1 MVYCTLARENPEKTT
16 GAPKGKNALISTG
29 TTLRLRG
36 DEKKFQPSAPKPEG
50 DPAASDDRGTGPV
63 IRCRNC
69 RHRIT
74 TADHRKIMNGSH
86 RHIFNNP
93 AGIIFEIG
101 LFDVAEGCAA
111 LGRPSMEFTW
121 FSGYAWRFALC
132 GNCGI
137 HLGWLYTGAEGG
149 FFGLIL
155 EMIVED
161 SGGKSNG

>member
-1 MVYCTLARENPEKTT
+1 MISSGTIFLPEWLT
-16 GAPKGKNALISTG
+16 GLFPGLPFPG
-29 TTLRLRG
+29 LQFRG
-36 DEKKFQPSAPKPEG
+36 DEKKFQPSAPKPED
-50 DPAASDDRGTGPV
+50 DPATSDDRGTGPV

-101 LFDVAEGCAA
+101 LFDSAEGCAA

-149 FFGLIL
+149 GFFGLIL

-161 SGGKSNG
+161 SGEKSNG

>member
-1 MVYCTLARENPEKTT
+1 M
-16 GAPKGKNALISTG
+16 ISTG
-29 TTLRLRG
+29 TTVLLRG
-36 DEKKFQPSAPKPEG
+36 DEKKFQPSAPKSEG
-50 DPAASDDRGTGPV
+50 DPTTSDDRGTGPV

-86 RHIFNNP
+86 RHVFNNP
-93 AGIIFEIG
+93 AGVLFEIG
-101 LFDVAEGCAA
+101 LFDAAEGCAA
-111 LGRPSMEFTW
+111 VGRPTMEFTW
-121 FSGYAWRFALC
+121 FSGHAWRFALC

-137 HLGWLYTGAEGG
+137 HLGWLYTGSGEGG

-161 SGGKSNG
+161 AGKKSAG